1 MTTRVE
7 GASYPDSSRAVARAR
22 ALVLRYGWNSTAYQI
37 LNPGICLWF
46 PQMGDAV
53 VGYSA
58 RNGVRVVV
66 GAPVCAEA
74 RLAEVAREFE
84 ADAARSGCYVC
95 YFGSEARLEAVYH
108 SDPRYARVLLGA
120 QPVWEPQ
127 TWAQRFEAQASL
139 RAQRNRARNKG
150 VEVRLWNSRVAQN
163 HPALEACLR
172 EWLATRRLPTLH
184 FMVEPHIL
192 GHFADRR
199 VFVAEQNAEVVGFL
213 VASPVPQRSGW
224 LIEQVIRGRVAPNGT
239 AELLIDQAMRA
250 LAAEGSS
257 YVTLGLV
264 PLAKRP
270 ELLRPANPL
279 WLRLL
284 LSWVRAHG
292 RRFYNFEGLEF
303 FKAKF
308 QPLRWDPVY
317 AISDKPRFSP
327 RTLYA
332 VAAAFSEGAPV
343 ALVTK
348 ALGKA
353 VKDEASTFIER
364 LLKRLSGFSAER

>member
-1 MTTRVE
+1 MPTHVE
-7 GASYPDSSRAVARAR
+7 GVPDPVSSRAVARAR
-22 ALVLRYGWNSTAYQI
+22 SLVLRYGWNSTAYQI

-46 PQMGDAV
+46 SQMGDAV

-58 RNGVRVVV
+58 RSGARVVV

-84 ADAARSGCYVC
+84 ADTARSGCYVC

-127 TWAQRFEAQASL
+127 AWTQRFEAQASL

-150 VEVRLWNSRVAQN
+150 VEVRLWNSRVAQD

-172 EWLATRRLPTLH
+172 EWLGTRRLPTLH
-184 FMVEPHIL
+184 FMVEPHL
-192 GHFADRR
+192 RQFADRR

-224 LIEQVIRGRVAPNGT
+224 LIEQVIRGRAAPNGT
-239 AELLIDQAMRA
+239 AELLIDQAMRT

-284 LSWVRAHG
+284 LGWVRAHG

-308 QPLRWDPVY
+308 QPLRWEPVY
-317 AISDKPRFSP
+317 AISDKSRFSP

-353 VKDEASTFIER
+353 VKDEASTFIEQ
-364 LLKRLSGFSAER
+364 LLKRLPGFSPER